1 MSLQDKIS
9 GVMAHPGQDPVVKDN
24 LPRWVKFGARVVGSV
39 GGYVAIF
46 LGVWNCEVIL
56 TGNVEAIVAGIW
68 QIVAGLIVISCEAQC
83 KKVQKL
89 SDMVEQRPYWNR
101 ALAYVA
107 LAVPPILLDIGFTTI
122 FGSGLIFITGVVY
135 GMMALGTNNV
145 EVIVARIWQIVAG
158 FLVSYCEAQCC
169 CMEHVQKL
177 CDMVDQRPLWN
188 RALAY
193 VALAVMPIILDKGV
207 ITIGGNLLIFITG
220 VLYGMAALVTK
231 ADRQDMAAAAVGSPS
246 MATSPGMVGGG
257 NIGNTD
263 HHTTLMEDP
272 DVWRPT

>member
-135 GMMALGTNNV
+135 GMMALGTK
-145 EVIVARIWQIVAG
+145 E
-158 FLVSYCEAQCC
+158 
-169 CMEHVQKL
+169 
-177 CDMVDQRPLWN
+177 
-188 RALAY
+188 
-193 VALAVMPIILDKGV
+193 
-207 ITIGGNLLIFITG
+207 
-220 VLYGMAALVTK
+220 
-231 ADRQDMAAAAVGSPS
+231 DRQDMAAAAVGSPS